1 MGLYIRV
8 KYGNF
13 ELILYLSVLCCS
25 VCSYQ
30 LIHSRTRICNEIV
43 GKRGTARRK
52 KMECS
57 IGDWRKE
64 SSIICYVL
72 LSVKKGNEG
81 RTRES
86 IRVWGFK
93 PSQAGAKFKKETET
107 ANNETKE

>member
-25 VCSYQ
+25 VRSYQ
-30 LIHSRTRICNEIV
+30 LIHSRTRIYNEIV

-64 SSIICYVL
+64 RIRASQCQERKRRQNKRIDK
-72 LSVKKGNEG
+72 SVG
-81 RTRES
+81 
-86 IRVWGFK
+86 I
-93 PSQAGAKFKKETET
+93 
-107 ANNETKE
+107 